1 MRIYNY
7 FLSVIPSLERFW
19 NKQGL
24 DAKFFCN
31 KRKKNKK
38 QEERENLSM
47 IENTNGKA

>member
-31 KRKKNKK
+31 KRKKK
-38 QEERENLSM
+38 QKTRRKRKLKY
-47 IENTNGKA
+47 ENTNGKA